1 MTPLT
6 DPEFNRR
13 QSERVEEL
21 LSRRMREM
29 SHPDFVELLRSA
41 LRQDEW
47 LLSLHGA
54 VLGFGAG
61 LVHLGIFGV

>member
-29 SHPDFVELLRSA
+29 SRPDFVELLRSA
-41 LRQDEW
+41 MRQDEW
-47 LLSLHGA
+47 LLYRHGA

-61 LVHLGIFGV
+61 LVHLAIFGV